1 MKSILRILLFCT
13 VTLFFST
20 CDKNENS
27 INTDTLSEFDK
38 VELVRNFYDSSTNLA
53 APNNTNIKFSVSPV
67 NTAGIEYLL
76 DNVVEN
82 DILKQD
88 VQTNFVNGLAIYHE
102 GNESKIISNED
113 IFAFSIYDTDTK
125 GQMIHSFYNKENGK
139 FILKKK
145 LMETFLNTEN
155 QNFLVW
161 KYHKEKYAKE
171 GVIVSRIFNLDNNS
185 LTDRVNQTRS
195 EFNLFRVRNKYPT
208 NNQFKSSNAETAYIG
223 VGLDACGYPQC
234 GENGNGQ
241 CDGGWY
247 CADNGDCPPC
257 EDCEVKTMS
266 VEQSLVSETVANALF
281 DLDLHR
287 NLRDQF
293 LEKYTLGQKHIDYY
307 YAISEFVLISD
318 YNTSTFLQMVE
329 TLPSFNQSINKLLDD
344 NTNGSEIL
352 LTQELSNDV
361 VSILN
366 DIKEISDNPDF
377 QYIIDDFKNDVN
389 LLTDKSKTDLV
400 HSFQ

>member
-1 MKSILRILLFCT
+1 
-13 VTLFFST
+13 
-20 CDKNENS
+20 
-27 INTDTLSEFDK
+27 
-38 VELVRNFYDSSTNLA
+38 
-53 APNNTNIKFSVSPV
+53 
-67 NTAGIEYLL
+67 
-76 DNVVEN
+76 
-82 DILKQD
+82 
-88 VQTNFVNGLAIYHE
+88 
-102 GNESKIISNED
+102 
-113 IFAFSIYDTDTK
+113 
-125 GQMIHSFYNKENGK
+125 MIHSFYNKENGK

-281 DLDLHR
+281 DLDLVKNIATKNEWVDNVFNI
-287 NLRDQF
+287 NLSLKSNISDIVKD
-293 LEKYTLGQKHIDYY
+293 LEKIKLENNEKLRIETEARKK
-307 YAISEFVLISD
+307 EF
-318 YNTSTFLQMVE
+318 E
-329 TLPSFNQSINKLLDD
+329 KKK
-344 NTNGSEIL
+344 EIL
-352 LTQELSNDV
+352 LEKKNKQASN
-361 VSILN
+361 SGSTL
-366 DIKEISDNPDF
+366 E
-377 QYIIDDFKNDVN
+377 
-389 LLTDKSKTDLV
+389 DK
-400 HSFQ
+400 

>member
-1 MKSILRILLFCT
+1 MF
-13 VTLFFST
+13 
-20 CDKNENS
+20 
-27 INTDTLSEFDK
+27 LSFQ
-38 VELVRNFYDSSTNLA
+38 L
-53 APNNTNIKFSVSPV
+53 
-67 NTAGIEYLL
+67 
-76 DNVVEN
+76 
-82 DILKQD
+82 
-88 VQTNFVNGLAIYHE
+88 
-102 GNESKIISNED
+102 ESET
-113 IFAFSIYDTDTK
+113 IF
-125 GQMIHSFYNKENGK
+125 
-139 FILKKK
+139 
-145 LMETFLNTEN
+145 
-155 QNFLVW
+155 
-161 KYHKEKYAKE
+161 
-171 GVIVSRIFNLDNNS
+171 
-185 LTDRVNQTRS
+185 
-195 EFNLFRVRNKYPT
+195 
-208 NNQFKSSNAETAYIG
+208 
-223 VGLDACGYPQC
+223 
-234 GENGNGQ
+234 
-241 CDGGWY
+241 
-247 CADNGDCPPC
+247 
-257 EDCEVKTMS
+257 
-266 VEQSLVSETVANALF
+266 SLVSETVANALF

-293 LEKYTLGQKHIDYY
+293 LENYTLGQKHIDYY